1 MPATTSRDI
10 RIRMYR
16 VGFGDCFLLTLPGA
30 DKAHHILIDCG
41 VHARGDIKTMGAVVD
56 DILKETGGKLDL
68 IVATHAHQDHL
79 SGFGSEAE
87 KFRRSMHVREVW
99 LPWTEDKS
107 DPDAAR
113 LKKKHL
119 ALAEG
124 LRRQFAALGG
134 ERFNAVREAVANL
147 IGNEPA
153 LTLLKSELGAK
164 VEYRQADQEIQ
175 DAAGIKGLSAH
186 VLGPPKNQDFLA
198 RMDPPDTEKYL
209 RMAGAGAGAAT
220 ALAPFPP
227 KWEYDYRGKAPL
239 TARELKLLEEEAA
252 STSERL
258 GFALDQAINNTSVVL
273 LLRYGGQAMLFAGD
287 AQYGNWQYW
296 VEKDKAEELLAQVT
310 FYKVAH
316 HGSENATP
324 RSALDRMPTQ
334 KFVAMLSTQN
344 TPWPS
349 IPYGK
354 LVDALEHQTGERLV
368 RSDSLPVQGAPAGPA
383 AGKLPKGVVKGKLWY
398 DCFLPVEQ
406 IRHARS
412 HK

>member
-1 MPATTSRDI
+1 MPANKSRDI

-41 VHARGDIKTMGAVVD
+41 VHACGDIKTMGAVVD
-56 DILKETGGKLDL
+56 NIQKETGGELDL
-68 IVATHAHQDHL
+68 IVATHSHQDHL

-87 KFRRSMHVREVW
+87 KFRAMHVREVW

-134 ERFNAVREAVANL
+134 ERFEAVREAVANL
-147 IGNEPA
+147 IGNAPA

-164 VEYRQADQEIQ
+164 VEYRQAGQNVQ
-175 DAAGIKGLSAH
+175 DAAGIKGLSAQ
-186 VLGPPKNQDFLA
+186 VLGPPKDKDFLA
-198 RMDPPDTEKYL
+198 RMDPPAAEKYL
-209 RMAGAGAGAAT
+209 RMAGAGAGAA
-220 ALAPFPP
+220 ASLAPFPS

-239 TARELKLLEEEAA
+239 TEGELKLLEEEAA

-273 LLRYGGQAMLFAGD
+273 LFRYGGQAMLFAGD

-296 VEKDKAEELLAQVT
+296 VEKDKAEELLSQVT
-310 FYKVAH
+310 FYKVSH

-324 RSALDRMPTQ
+324 RNALDRMPTQ

-344 TPWPS
+344 KPWPS

-354 LVDALEHQTGERLV
+354 LVDALERQTGERLV
-368 RSDSLPVQGAPAGPA
+368 RSDSLPVKGAPAAPVA
-383 AGKLPKGVVKGKLWY
+383 RRLPKGIIKGELWY
-398 DCFLPVEQ
+398 DCLLPVEQ
-406 IRHARS
+406 VRHARS